1 MSSRPPAISVSG
13 LSKRYDVYAQPV
25 DRLRRMIVGRLRRM
39 VGLTPGVYSQE
50 FWALHPLSFE
60 VRRGD
65 TVGIIGRNGSGKS
78 TLLQLICGTLTP
90 TSGQVRADGRIAALL
105 ELGAGFNADFSGE
118 ENIRLSGLLYGLS
131 EDQIRTRFQSIVDF
145 SELGGFIQQPVK
157 TYSSGMYVRLAFS
170 IAAHV
175 DADILIV
182 DEALSVGDVR
192 FSQKCARF
200 LRDFQSRGTLLFV
213 SHDLSAVINLCSRAI
228 WLERGRIMTDGSAK
242 QVVEAYLAEQHAQDR
257 ATVGAKVVTDRTRL
271 AGPAPSELPEPA
283 DADQRQESLVKLGLR
298 PAVKVFSFD
307 PESVGSAFGERRV
320 EIENVRLEARNSQ
333 GGAFLCGEH
342 VELIVEARAET
353 AVEGIIFGFY
363 VKDRLGQRLF
373 GDNSYLTY
381 LTQPPS
387 AIAGQRLV
395 ANFCFRMP
403 VMPAGEYTVDVAVA
417 TGSQLE
423 HTQQHWVHDALTFRS
438 EDTTMR
444 HGLVGI
450 PVSVTVES
458 LNATSAANG
467 AN

>member
-1 MSSRPPAISVSG
+1 MSSRRPAISVSG

-25 DRLRRMIVGRLRRM
+25 DRLRRMVFGRLRRM

-78 TLLQLICGTLTP
+78 TLLQLVCGTLTP
-90 TSGQVRADGRIAALL
+90 TSGQVSADGRIAALL

-118 ENIRLSGLLYGLS
+118 ENIRLSGLIYGLS

-145 SELGGFIQQPVK
+145 SELGDFIQQPVK

-228 WLERGRIMTDGSAK
+228 WLERGRIMEDGPAK
-242 QVVEAYLAEQHAQDR
+242 EVVEAYLAEQHAQDR
-257 ATVGAKVVTDRTRL
+257 AAVGAKVVADRPKT
-271 AGPAPSELPEPA
+271 AAATPTEPPEPD
-283 DADQRQESLVKLGLR
+283 DADQRHQSLIKLGLR
-298 PAVKVFSFD
+298 PKVKVFSFD
-307 PESVGSAFGERRV
+307 PESTGAAFGERRV
-320 EIENVRLEARNSQ
+320 EIEDVRLEAVDSQ
-333 GGAFLCGEH
+333 GRAFLCGEL
-342 VELIVEARAET
+342 VELIVEARASA
-353 AVEGIIFGFY
+353 AVESIIFGFY

-373 GDNSYLTY
+373 GDNSYLTF
-381 LTQPPS
+381 LTEPPS
-387 AIAGQRLV
+387 AGAGERL
-395 ANFCFRMP
+395 AARFRFRMP

-423 HTQQHWVHDALTFRS
+423 HTQQHWLHDALTFRS
-438 EDTTMR
+438 DDTTMR

-450 PVSVTVES
+450 PVSVAIETLS
-458 LNATSAANG
+458 ATSAANG
-467 AN
+467 AG